1 MSTRQWEITYKI
13 DGDNR
18 RLLHYV
24 EAPSQ
29 AYAAKIF
36 DSSFPHLTRLGAPRP
51 C

>member
-1 MSTRQWEITYKI
+1 MTVRQWEITYKLEN
-13 DGDNR
+13 DGK
-18 RLLHYV
+18 RLKHYV

-36 DSSFPHLTRLGAPRP
+36 DSSFPHLIRLGAPRP